1 MNLLDAIIGLSYGFA
16 GLLSVENLLAVF
28 IGAVLGTVVGV
39 LPGLGPVSTMAILLP
54 ITLSMGP
61 AAGLVLLTGVFYGAQ
76 YGGSTTSILL
86 RIPGEATSV
95 ITCLDGYEMTKQN
108 RAGAA
113 LTAAAIGSFIAGT
126 IGFVAVTLFALPVS
140 RIAPKLGPPEL
151 FAISACGLIVL
162 SNTSGGAFLKNLLM
176 ILIGIML
183 STVGTDVIT
192 GTIRF
197 DYGFYELSRGIE
209 YVPVLIGLFGM
220 AEIIQWTLSK
230 KEQPSQVAKVRICD
244 LYPTREDSR
253 RMLPAMFRGSIV
265 GFLVGLL
272 PGPGAILS
280 TYASY
285 ALEKKL
291 SRNPEEFGRGAI
303 EGVAGPESANNSAL
317 AGGLIML
324 LSLGLPFSG
333 VTALLLGA
341 LTMHGIAPGPTFIAE
356 RPEIFWVFIAS
367 LYLGNFVMLILNLP
381 LVPLFVMILRIP
393 MNVLMPLIT
402 LICIIGTYSLSNQL
416 IDVWIMLAMGVF
428 GFLMRLFDFQAPP
441 LVLGM
446 VFGPLLEVSLGQS
459 LIMFHNNI
467 WGFWGRPI
475 SGVFLGLAVL
485 APVISE
491 LVRFYWWRARQ
502 SAISNDQQL
511 SN

>member
-1 MNLLDAIIGLSYGFA
+1 MDTLLGLYSGFA
-16 GLLSVENLLAVF
+16 GLLSAENLLATLV
-28 IGAVLGTVVGV
+28 GAVLGTVVGV
-39 LPGLGPVSTMAILLP
+39 LPGLGPVATMAILLP

-95 ITCLDGYEMTKQN
+95 ITCIDGYEMTKQH
-108 RAGAA
+108 RAGPA

-126 IGFVAVTLFALPVS
+126 IGFLAITFFALPVS
-140 RIAPKLGPPEL
+140 KIALKLGPPEL
-151 FAISACGLIVL
+151 FSISACGLFVL
-162 SNTSGGAFLKNLLM
+162 SNTSGGNFWKNLLM
-176 ILIGIML
+176 ILIGVML
-183 STVGTDVIT
+183 STVGTDAIT

-197 DYGFYELSRGIE
+197 DYGFYQLSRGID
-209 YVPVLIGLFGM
+209 YIPVLIGLFGM
-220 AEIIQWTLSK
+220 AEIIHWALSK
-230 KEQPSQVAKVRICD
+230 NEQPVPVAKVRIRD
-244 LYPTREDSR
+244 LYPRREDSR
-253 RMLPAMFRGSIV
+253 RMFPAMFRGSIV

-285 ALEKKL
+285 ALEKKI
-291 SRNPEEFGRGAI
+291 SKRPQEFGHGAI

-333 VTALLLGA
+333 VTAILLGA

-356 RPEIFWVFIAS
+356 RPEVFWVFIAS
-367 LYLGNFVMLILNLP
+367 LYLGNLVMLILNLP

-393 MNVLMPLIT
+393 MRILVPLIT
-402 LICIIGTYSLSNQL
+402 LICIIGTYSLANQWV
-416 IDVWIMLAMGVF
+416 DVWIMLLMGVF
-428 GFLMRLFDFQAPP
+428 GFLMRVFDFEAPP

-446 VFGPLLEVSLGQS
+446 VFGPLLEGSFQQS
-459 LIMFHNNI
+459 LVMFNNNV
-467 WGFWGRPI
+467 WGFWARPI
-475 SGVFLGLAVL
+475 SGLFLGLAI
-485 APVISE
+485 VIPIVGG
-491 LVRFYWWRARQ
+491 LIKLYWRRTE
-502 SAISNDQQL
+502 
-511 SN
+511 

>member
-1 MNLLDAIIGLSYGFA
+1 MDTLFDLYSGFA

-39 LPGLGPVSTMAILLP
+39 LPGLGPVATMAILLP
-54 ITLSMGP
+54 VTLSMGP

-86 RIPGEATSV
+86 RMPGEATSV

-108 RAGAA
+108 RAGPA
-113 LTAAAIGSFIAGT
+113 LTAAAVGSFIAGT
-126 IGFVAVTLFALPVS
+126 IGFMAITFFALPVS
-140 RIAPKLGPPEL
+140 KLAMKLGPPEL
-151 FAISACGLIVL
+151 FAISACGLMVL
-162 SNTSGGAFLKNLLM
+162 SNTSGGDFWKNLLM
-176 ILIGIML
+176 ILVGVML
-183 STVGTDVIT
+183 STVGTDAIT

-197 DYGFYELSRGIE
+197 DYGFYKLSRGID
-209 YVPVLIGLFGM
+209 YIPVLIGLFGM
-220 AEIIQWTLSK
+220 AEIIYWALSRK
-230 KEQPSQVAKVRICD
+230 DQPVPVPRVRIRD
-244 LYPTREDSR
+244 LYPKRADSR
-253 RMLPAMFRGSIV
+253 RMFPAMFRGSIV

-291 SRNPEEFGRGAI
+291 SRRPEEFGHGAI

-333 VTALLLGA
+333 VTAILLGA

-356 RPEIFWVFIAS
+356 RPEVFWVFIAS
-367 LYLGNFVMLILNLP
+367 LYLGNLVMLVLNLP

-393 MNVLMPLIT
+393 MRVLMPLIT
-402 LICIIGTYSLSNQL
+402 LLCIVGTYSLANQW
-416 IDVWIMLAMGVF
+416 IDVWIMLIMGGL
-428 GFLMRLFDFQAPP
+428 GFLMRMFDFEAPP

-446 VFGPLLEVSLGQS
+446 VFGPLLEVSFGQS
-459 LIMFHNNI
+459 LIMFHNDI
-467 WGFWGRPI
+467 WGFWSRPI
-475 SGVFLGLAVL
+475 SGVFLGLAILV
-485 APVISE
+485 PIISG
-491 LVRFYWWRARQ
+491 LVGLYWRRAHKGD
-502 SAISNDQQL
+502 I
-511 SN
+511 

>member
-1 MNLLDAIIGLSYGFA
+1 VDTLAGLYSGFA
-16 GLLSVENLLAVF
+16 GLLSAENLLATLT
-28 IGAVLGTVVGV
+28 GAVLGTVVGV
-39 LPGLGPVSTMAILLP
+39 LPCLGPVATMAILLP

-108 RAGAA
+108 RAGPA

-126 IGFVAVTLFALPVS
+126 IGFIAITLFALPVS
-140 RIAPKLGPPEL
+140 KLALKFGPPEL
-151 FAISACGLIVL
+151 FSISACGLLVL
-162 SNTSGGAFLKNLLM
+162 SNTSGGNFWKNLMM
-176 ILIGIML
+176 IFVGVML
-183 STVGTDVIT
+183 ATVGTDAIT
-192 GTIRF
+192 GTVRF
-197 DYGFYELSRGIE
+197 DYGFYKLSRGID
-209 YVPVLIGLFGM
+209 YIPVLIGLFGM
-220 AEIIQWTLSK
+220 AEIIHWALSRK
-230 KEQPSQVAKVRICD
+230 AEPAPVAKVRMRD
-244 LYPTREDSR
+244 LYPTREDTR
-253 RMLPAMFRGSIV
+253 RMVPAMFRGSIV

-291 SRNPEEFGRGAI
+291 SRRPQEFGHGAI

-333 VTALLLGA
+333 VTAILLGA

-356 RPEIFWVFIAS
+356 RPEVFWIFIAS
-367 LYLGNFVMLILNLP
+367 LYLGNVVMLILNLP
-381 LVPLFVMILRIP
+381 LVPLFVAILRIP
-393 MNVLMPLIT
+393 MRVLVPLIT
-402 LICIIGTYSLSNQL
+402 LMCIVGTYSLANQWV
-416 IDVWIMLAMGVF
+416 DVWIMLATGAF
-428 GFLMRLFDFQAPP
+428 GLLMRVFDFEAPP

-446 VFGPLLEVSLGQS
+446 VFGPLLEVSFGQS
-459 LIMFHNNI
+459 LVMFNNNLM
-467 WGFWGRPI
+467 GFWARPL
-475 SGVFLGLAVL
+475 SGIFLGLAIL
-485 APVISE
+485 IPVVSG
-491 LVRFYWWRARQ
+491 LVKLYWRRSDKGV
-502 SAISNDQQL
+502 SAG
-511 SN
+511 